1 MKKTISIS
9 LDAEISELMDLVIG
23 ADQSQSDF
31 ISKAIRS
38 YVKNELHLRDLK
50 IINANTDEL
59 NAEALDALEYQ
70 K

>member
-38 YVKNELHLRDLK
+38 YVKKELHLRDLK